1 MSTRTLA
8 AMALALLMTGCATT
22 HTPPPEPNMNRLVNV
37 NQEVPAELYQIYSAE
52 EDKESE

>member
-8 AMALALLMTGCATT
+8 AMAMALLMTGCAAT

-37 NQEVPAELYQIYSAE
+37 NQEVPAELYQIYSAD